1 MKLSDVFPTFSSVL
15 KGIVELIVFG
25 SFMAMLLLLLCIL
38 DPQ

>member
-1 MKLSDVFPTFSSVL
+1 MKDIFPTFSSVL